1 MISLSNSTAVA
12 LPVGQSLVFDVV
24 NFHTGCAECHMRNS
38 SSVKLK
44 ASGIYEVSFHAN
56 VSSPAAGTALS
67 VSVALGGTAV
77 NGGTMIT
84 TPAAADTFDSISIT
98 VPIRNCCCDFDRVT
112 ITNTGSTGITV
123 DAGALLYIRRL
134 S

>member
-1 MISLSNSTAVA
+1 MISLSNSTAVT
-12 LPVGQSLVFDVV
+12 LPVGGSLVFDVV
-24 NFHTGCAECHMRNS
+24 NFHTGCAECHRPNTN
-38 SSVKLK
+38 SVKLK
-44 ASGIYEVSFHAN
+44 ASGIYEISFHAN

-67 VSVALGGTAV
+67 VSVELGGSPV

-84 TPAAADTFDSISIT
+84 TPAAADALDSISIT

-112 ITNTGSTGITV
+112 IVNTGSTGITV
-123 DAGALLYIRRL
+123 AAGALLYIRRL

>member
-1 MISLSNSTAVA
+1 MISLSNSTAVT
-12 LPVGQSLVFDVV
+12 LPVGQSIVFDVV
-24 NFHTGCAECHMRNS
+24 NFHTGCAECHRPNTN
-38 SSVKLK
+38 SVKLK

-67 VSVALGGTAV
+67 LSVELGGSPV

-84 TPAAADTFDSISIT
+84 TPAAADALESISIT

-112 ITNTGSTGITV
+112 ITNTGSTGITIG
-123 DAGALLYIRRL
+123 AGSLLYIRRL